1 LFTIPFAFAVGALIT
16 RRVDAQWIAATRRF
30 ALGAWLFLGIGIL
43 LGARWSYTELGWG
56 GYWAWDPVENAALM
70 PWLCTTAFIHSIM
83 IQEKRGMLKVWNASL
98 ILSGGVLAILGTF
111 LVRSGILES
120 IHAFGASTLGVPF
133 VLLIAVMVIVSVGM
147 VVWRRAA

>member
-70 PWLCTTAFIHSIM
+70 PWLCATAFIHSIM

-98 ILSGGVLAILGTF
+98 VLTSGTLAILGTF
-111 LVRSGILES
+111 LVRSGILDS